1 VLELHAIA
9 SKKHESGAR
18 FAIAMTAQE
27 NRRFLTGIERDHNQ
41 YYNMLGRVNAEAS
54 NCSKAEDRESI
65 FESIRHSVGFS
76 DLNRMLFKVLEDW
89 MEERLRGQA
98 TALSAAGDEEMAMAW
113 KATLANVLML
123 QGRNE
128 EAAEISESCL
138 NFFSNALPENHPVIG
153 VAIQHS
159 FIYELIHDLTIHARY
174 HNAESSIHLQ
184 CSGAASRCPGAQ
196 DKDTCSLSKSAAG
209 ESSADRFDANTLVE
223 LPFHFVRARIAVT

>member
-1 VLELHAIA
+1 MLELHAIA
-9 SKKHESGAR
+9 SKKQESGAR

-54 NCSKAEDRESI
+54 KCSKAEDRESI

-113 KATLANVLML
+113 RATLANVLML

-128 EAAEISESCL
+128 EAAEILESCL
-138 NFFSNALPENHPVIG
+138 NLFSNALPENHPVIG

-159 FIYELIHDLTIHARY
+159 FIYELIHDLTFHSR
-174 HNAESSIHLQ
+174 HDNAESGIHLQ
-184 CSGAASRCPGAQ
+184 RPGAASRCPGAQ
-196 DKDTCSLSKSAAG
+196 DKDSCSLSKSAAG
-209 ESSADRFDANTLVE
+209 
-223 LPFHFVRARIAVT
+223 